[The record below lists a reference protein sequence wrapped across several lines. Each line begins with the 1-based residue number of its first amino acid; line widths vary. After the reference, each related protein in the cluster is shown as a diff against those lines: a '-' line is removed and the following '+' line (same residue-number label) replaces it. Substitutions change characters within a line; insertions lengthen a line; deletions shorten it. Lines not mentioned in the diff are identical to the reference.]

1 MKKSFRSILPAATV
15 LLMAV
20 SVASVSCKRFT
31 YEDFRNHKLNPEQF
45 FDFSSVSSIV
55 LDIDYGPLGA
65 KAPVSVFVNEP
76 KFKDNVLLPDVKADY
91 SVYADENGRIK
102 AAANLPSY
110 GDTLFI
116 VTERLGLP
124 TVLKCGVKD
133 GVVSVRTGDLAASAQ
148 IAATKADKDIQVFD
162 IKDNYYSIVKWTGD
176 YGKIIDANGLVSEG
190 NLTADKIRSIQ
201 QTIWGGSHRPS
212 WIDNSNYTTEL
223 DNNNVV
229 VRQDSEVF
237 LTFVSESSEKMNTLC
252 YYVYQNKLPGKPDK
266 IKKYIVIPN
275 ASSAG
280 NAPFAGNYGG
290 SKFSPESAPIA
301 ANTKIQLLYVDDSGN
316 VSKTFPAGSKIG
328 FQTIDNSYICYHKKY
343 YNRSYVWWRGY
354 NFESLDKYN
363 TIGAIN
369 SNYPTV
375 LLHTDNK
382 LNNGGVKRSY
392 ISFKMKDGTLV
403 FGLEEDGWD
412 KNGWDKSYDDL
423 IFTIESSVPGSI
435 DDPERP
441 NPDPEVPEDETL
453 DTYYLT
459 YAFEDLWSYRGD
471 YDMNDVVMEHKL
483 LVDFGEDNYVK
494 EIKDVFRVANRQ
506 YSATFPDGFAVRIPY
521 GQKGEM
527 TIPQGAF
534 DETVGEDATGCVL
547 LFENAQEVLGEEFV
561 ITRRF
566 SPGELR
572 RELVSLD
579 YDPFIIVSGDDR
591 VPWTEKGRY
600 EVHMPKKVGTMKHN
614 YYFYGMGDEAYYVDK
629 DGKHPFAI
637 TVPLPAFPTVGYPEY
652 YHIVTEMV
660 AIEKEYEFFEPW
672 CESWGEEHTDWYLHY
687 KSTAN

>member
-1 MKKSFRSILPAATV
+1 
-15 LLMAV
+15 MAV
-20 SVASVSCKRFT
+20 SIASVSCKRFT
-31 YEDFRNHKLNPEQF
+31 YEDFRNNKLKPEDF
-45 FDFSSVSSIV
+45 FGFSSFSSIK

-148 IAATKADKDIQVFD
+148 IAATKADKDLQVFD

-212 WIDNSNYTTEL
+212 GIDNSNYTTEL

-301 ANTKIQLLYVDDSGN
+301 ANTKIQLLYVDDAGN

-328 FQTIDNSYICYHKKY
+328 FQTIDNSYICYHKKD

-382 LNNGGVKRSY
+382 LNNGGVKRSCY
-392 ISFKMKDGTLV
+392 ISFQMKDGTLV

>member
-1 MKKSFRSILPAATV
+1 MRKAFISIVPSVLV
-15 LLMAV
+15 LLLV
-20 SVASVSCKRFT
+20 SGVSVSCKRFT

-91 SVYADENGRIK
+91 SVYADETGRIK
-102 AAANLPSY
+102 AAAKIPSY
-110 GDTLFI
+110 GDTVF
-116 VTERLGLP
+116 VFTERLGLP
-124 TVLKCGVKD
+124 NLLKCAVKD
-133 GVVSVRTGDLAASAQ
+133 GVVSIRTAGNAVSAQ
-148 IAATKADKDIQVFD
+148 AAATKADEALQVFD
-162 IKDNYYSIVKWTGD
+162 IRDNYFSIVKWTGD
-176 YGKIIDANGLVSEG
+176 FGKIIDANGIVSEG
-190 NLTADKIRSIQ
+190 KLTADMIRRIQ
-201 QTIWGGSHRPS
+201 QTIWGGSQRTAG
-212 WIDNSNYTTEL
+212 IDNSEYTTDL

-229 VRQDSEVF
+229 VSQDSELF
-237 LTFVSESSEKMNTLC
+237 LTFVSEASEEMNTLC
-252 YYVYQNKLPGKPDK
+252 YYVYSGTLQGNPDK

-275 ASSAG
+275 ASAAG
-280 NAPFAGNYGG
+280 NSPFAGRWG
-290 SKFSPESAPIA
+290 SSEYDPDSAPVA
-301 ANTKIQLLYVDDSGN
+301 SNTRIQLLYVDEDGN

-328 FQTIDNSYICYHKKY
+328 FQTIGNSYICYQKKDY
-343 YNRSYVWWRGY
+343 GWKYVWWRDY
-354 NFESLDKYN
+354 NFENLDKYK

-369 SNYPTV
+369 SNDPTT
-375 LLHTDNK
+375 LLHTDKK
-382 LNNGGVKRSY
+382 LNSGGVKNCYMSL
-392 ISFKMKDGTLV
+392 KMEDGTIV
-403 FGLEEDGWD
+403 YGLESGRDR
-412 KNGWDKSYDDL
+412 SYDDL
-423 IFTIESSVPGSI
+423 IFTIESSVAGSI
-435 DDPERP
+435 DEPQRP
-441 NPDPEVPEDETL
+441 SPDPDVPEDQTL
-453 DTYYLT
+453 DTYYFT

-637 TVPLPAFPTVGYPEY
+637 TVPLPAFPTVGYPDY

-660 AIEKEYEFFEPW
+660 AVEKEYEFFEPW

>member
-1 MKKSFRSILPAATV
+1 MRKAFISIVPSLLV
-15 LLMAV
+15 LLLV
-20 SVASVSCKRFT
+20 SGVSVSCKRFT

-76 KFKDNVLLPDVKADY
+76 KFKDNVLLPDIKTDY
-91 SVYADENGRIK
+91 SLYADETGRVK
-102 AAANLPSY
+102 TAANLPSY

-124 TVLKCGVKD
+124 TVLKCGIKD

-148 IAATKADKDIQVFD
+148 IAATKADKDLQVFD

-212 WIDNSNYTTEL
+212 GIDNSNYTTEL

-328 FQTIDNSYICYHKKY
+328 FQTIDNSYICYHKKD
-343 YNRSYVWWRGY
+343 YNRSYVWWRKY

-392 ISFKMKDGTLV
+392 ISFQMKDGTLV
-403 FGLEEDGWD
+403 FGLEED
-412 KNGWDKSYDDL
+412 GWDKSYDDL

-527 TIPQGAF
+527 VIPQGAV

>member
-1 MKKSFRSILPAATV
+1 MRKAFISIVPSVLV
-15 LLMAV
+15 LLLV
-20 SVASVSCKRFT
+20 SGVSVSCKRFT

-76 KFKDNVLLPDVKADY
+76 KFKDNVLLPDIKANY
-91 SVYADENGRIK
+91 SLYADETGRVK
-102 AAANLPSY
+102 TAAKIPSY
-110 GDTLFI
+110 GDTVF
-116 VTERLGLP
+116 VFTERLGLP
-124 TVLKCGVKD
+124 NLLKCAVKD
-133 GVVSVRTGDLAASAQ
+133 GVVSIRAAGNAVSAQ
-148 IAATKADKDIQVFD
+148 AAATKADEDLQVFG
-162 IKDNYYSIVKWTGD
+162 ILDNYFSIVKWTGD
-176 YGKIIDANGLVSEG
+176 FGKIIDANGIVSEG
-190 NLTADKIRSIQ
+190 KLTADMIRRIQ
-201 QTIWGGSHRPS
+201 QTIWGGSQRTAG
-212 WIDNSNYTTEL
+212 IDNSEYTTDL

-229 VRQDSEVF
+229 VSQDSELF
-237 LTFVSESSEKMNTLC
+237 LTFVSEASEEMNTLC
-252 YYVYQNKLPGKPDK
+252 YYVYSDNLQGNPDK

-275 ASSAG
+275 ASAAG
-280 NAPFAGNYGG
+280 NSPFAGRWG
-290 SKFSPESAPIA
+290 SSEYDPESAPVA
-301 ANTKIQLLYVDDSGN
+301 SNTRIQLLYVDEDGN

-328 FQTIDNSYICYHKKY
+328 FQTIGNSYICYRKQDYDRK
-343 YNRSYVWWRGY
+343 YVWWRDY
-354 NFESLDKYN
+354 NFESLDKYK

-369 SNYPTV
+369 SNYPTT
-375 LLHTDNK
+375 LLHTDKK
-382 LNNGGVKRSY
+382 LNSGGVKNCYMSL
-392 ISFKMKDGTLV
+392 KMEDGTIV
-403 FGLEEDGWD
+403 YGLESGRDR
-412 KNGWDKSYDDL
+412 SYDDL
-423 IFTIESSVPGSI
+423 IFTIESSVAGSI
-435 DDPERP
+435 DEPQRP
-441 NPDPEVPEDETL
+441 SPDPDVPEDEML
-453 DTYYLT
+453 DTYYFT

-687 KSTAN
+687 KPAGN

>member
-1 MKKSFRSILPAATV
+1 MRKAFISIVPSVLV
-15 LLMAV
+15 LLLV
-20 SVASVSCKRFT
+20 SGVSVSCKRFT

-76 KFKDNVLLPDVKADY
+76 IFKDNVLLPDIKADY
-91 SVYADENGRIK
+91 SLYADETGRVK
-102 AAANLPSY
+102 TAANLPSY
-110 GDTLFI
+110 SDTLFI

-148 IAATKADKDIQVFD
+148 IAATKADKDLQVFN

-229 VRQDSEVF
+229 VSQDSELF
-237 LTFVSESSEKMNTLC
+237 LTFVSEASEEMNTLC
-252 YYVYQNKLPGKPDK
+252 YYVYSSNLQGNPDK

-275 ASSAG
+275 ASAAG
-280 NAPFAGNYGG
+280 NSPFAGRWG
-290 SKFSPESAPIA
+290 SSEYDPDSAPVA
-301 ANTKIQLLYVDDSGN
+301 SNTRIQLLYVDEDGN

-328 FQTIDNSYICYHKKY
+328 FQTIGNSYICYQKKDY
-343 YNRSYVWWRGY
+343 GWKYVWWRDY
-354 NFESLDKYN
+354 NFENLDKYK

-369 SNYPTV
+369 SNYPTT
-375 LLHTDNK
+375 LLHTDKK
-382 LNNGGVKRSY
+382 LNSRGVKNCYMSL
-392 ISFKMKDGTLV
+392 KMEDGTIV
-403 FGLEEDGWD
+403 YGLESGGDR
-412 KNGWDKSYDDL
+412 SYDDL
-423 IFTIESSVPGSI
+423 IFTIESSVAGSI
-435 DDPERP
+435 DEPQRP
-441 NPDPEVPEDETL
+441 SPDPDVPEDQTL
-453 DTYYLT
+453 DTYYFT

-637 TVPLPAFPTVGYPEY
+637 TVPLPAFPTVGYPDY

-660 AIEKEYEFFEPW
+660 AVEKEYEFFEPW
-672 CESWGEEHTDWYLHY
+672 CESWGEEYTDWYLHY
-687 KSTAN
+687 KAISNVQ